1 MVIAGGMDRSC
12 LRWRLVLTWMTDNWL
27 HAATES
33 VFITHYNQSTNYA
46 ENKNQNNS
54 DPDFYNPYR
63 AGFTPIDGCLDPQAS
78 FPCSLNHT
86 GNFTNVANPSFVYLT
101 LDTGISQVSSGFNG
115 INSTNEVDEEEKNTA
130 TPYQV
135 VTYLKDGVSHSLLF
149 TPDAAAEKDLTAYDY
164 GTHFGID
171 YVANSISMATQCTFV
186 TKDCGIHKDTTNTSD
201 VNIISIPFHCYDEF
215 SGDLGQTPS
224 TGHERAQ
231 GWNMSF
237 YQLVNGT
244 PTNISVQAQSNPF
257 SFYVAT
263 AVNSIDLADFD
274 SDESSLPEGDSNN
287 GSLID
292 AGNGFTAF
300 ALKCE
305 ATIYDVTFT
314 IINGSFQDFNPTVSS
329 PQIANIVQ
337 APLQVGFGQYH
348 LYEAAST
355 AVLAYNVSVAFSMA
369 EAFSQ
374 TGMALASGAFDFD
387 NNVLQRFRWTLPVT
401 MVPKAPFFYLVA
413 VCLVYSAFG
422 MVMTLLALHLRRS
435 PKVRDQQARLMV
447 EWGPELLEMDRQE
460 EEDEKESRRNRN
472 EDAPGQR
479 NSSDFLDVIGAE
491 S

>member
-1 MVIAGGMDRSC
+1 M
-12 LRWRLVLTWMTDNWL
+12 LTWLTDNWL

-33 VFITHYNQSTNYA
+33 ISIIHYEQSTSYT

-54 DPDFYNPYR
+54 DPELYSSYQ
-63 AGFTPIDGCLDPQAS
+63 AGFTTGDGCLDPRAPL
-78 FPCSLNHT
+78 PCSLIKT
-86 GNFTNVANPSFVYLT
+86 GNFTNLAYPSSVYLT
-101 LDTGISQVSSGFNG
+101 LGTGISQISSGFNG
-115 INSTNEVDEEEKNTA
+115 INSTNEEDQEDKNTA

-135 VTYLKDGVSHSLLF
+135 VTYSKDGVSHSLLF
-149 TPDAAAEKDLTAYDY
+149 TPDAAAENDNTSLGY
-164 GTHFGID
+164 THIGID
-171 YVANSISMATQCTFV
+171 YVAKSISMATQCTFV
-186 TKDCGIHKDTTNTSD
+186 TKDCGIHQGTTNTSD
-201 VNIISIPFHCYDEF
+201 VDIISIPFHCYDDF

-244 PTNISVQAQSNPF
+244 PTNIAIQAQSNPF
-257 SFYVAT
+257 NFYVAT
-263 AVNSIDLADFD
+263 AVNSIDLAGFD
-274 SDESSLPEGDSNN
+274 GDESGLPEGDPNN

-305 ATIYDVTFT
+305 ATIYDVTFS
-314 IINGSFQDFNPTVSS
+314 IINGSFHDFNTTISS

-348 LYEAAST
+348 LYGAAST
-355 AVLAYNVSVAFSMA
+355 AVLVSNTSVASSMA
-369 EAFSQ
+369 QAFSQ

-387 NNVLQRFRWTLPVT
+387 NNVLQRFRWTLLVT

-422 MVMTLLALHLRRS
+422 IVMTLLALHLRRS
-435 PKVRDQQARLMV
+435 PEVRDQQARLMV
-447 EWGPELLEMDRQE
+447 EWGSELEEMDRREE
-460 EEDEKESRRNRN
+460 EEDEKALRRRRN

-479 NSSDFLDVIGAE
+479 DSSDFLDVIGAE